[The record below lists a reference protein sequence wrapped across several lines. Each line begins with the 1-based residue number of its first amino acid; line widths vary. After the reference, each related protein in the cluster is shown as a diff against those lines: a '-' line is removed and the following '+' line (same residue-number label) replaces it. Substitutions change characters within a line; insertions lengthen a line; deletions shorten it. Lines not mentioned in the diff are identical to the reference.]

1 MTVVPDAPGRRLGGT
16 GTGPLERRGAA
27 RPQAAAE
34 AAPAEPQ
41 SRGLRRRRKE
51 DPQPGGSKANLAATD
66 AKGKDE
72 KAKKKGEGEEG
83 EKKGGKKKLV
93 LVLVVVLV
101 LAAGLYVVKFR
112 KHTVIYKRGEP
123 VPNGKVVS
131 IGTITANTAD
141 GHLVE
146 AGIDLQ
152 LTVVANSKK
161 EAQDGPQ
168 LNNAA
173 IGDLTNWTY
182 SQLLTS
188 SGRIGLQAQ
197 LLKSFQQIL
206 GTTDGAAE
214 QVSAVYFTTF
224 ILQ

>member
-1 MTVVPDAPGRRLGGT
+1 MTVVPDTPGRRLGGT
-16 GTGPLERRGAA
+16 GTAPLERRGTA
-27 RPQAAAE
+27 RPQAPDE
-34 AAPAEPQ
+34 AAGEPKVK
-41 SRGLRRRRKE
+41 GLRRRRKE
-51 DPQPGGSKANLAATD
+51 DAQADPKGKVAATE
-66 AKGKDE
+66 AKGKDP
-72 KAKKKGEGEEG
+72 KGKKKDEAEEG
-83 EKKGGKKKLV
+83 EKKGGKKKLILV
-93 LVLVVVLV
+93 LLVVVV

-112 KHTVIYKRGEP
+112 HHKVIYKKGEP

-141 GHLVE
+141 GHLVQ

-152 LTVVANSKK
+152 LTVVANSKQ
-161 EAQDGPQ
+161 EAQDSPQ

-182 SQLLTS
+182 AQLLTGT
-188 SGRIGLQAQ
+188 GRTGLQAQ

-214 QVSAVYFTTF
+214 QVSAVYFTSF